1 MSLRRFKIFLSRQV
15 NIPTFLLSLSY
26 FVIFTG
32 QNVWR
37 ITLPNF
43 AVESLHITP
52 VQLGFIFSFASL
64 PGLFSLTIS
73 SMGNNIRLRS
83 LLFFSCILVGVGL
96 IVMGSAQSWLTLL
109 IGTLLLHIGI
119 AIYYPTANTQYLVQV
134 KKEETIR
141 GLSMLKSLAPLGS
154 TITSGAFLLY
164 IIIEPFD
171 YVSLLICTGIF
182 VLITGVVSIS
192 GFKHHYEGY
201 RQKRFSFKKELWPY
215 YTLNL
220 LNGCRSGIFRTFVPF
235 NLIVQHGFGFKETA
249 SLMLIGSLMTFAG
262 YQIIGYLGSHINPVR
277 LLRFIY
283 VIICLNFLGFWLIK
297 SPQYLALIYLV
308 DALLFCSTAITDSYL
323 KYKNKSKDILADLAG
338 GVSLYHLGGV
348 IMPAIGGAI
357 YQVSGTA
364 IFVLASILAVL
375 SFITCKYLR
384 FND

>member
-1 MSLRRFKIFLSRQV
+1 MSLRRFRTLFSRQV
-15 NIPTFLLSLSY
+15 NVPIFLLSLSY

-32 QNVWR
+32 QNIWR

-43 AVESLHITP
+43 AVEFLNITP

-73 SMGNNIRLRS
+73 SIKNNIKLRS
-83 LLFFSCILVGVGL
+83 LLFFSCMLVGVGL
-96 IVMGSAQSWLTLL
+96 IIMGSAQSWFPLL

-134 KKEETIR
+134 KKKETIR

-154 TITSGAFLLY
+154 TITSIAFLFF

-171 YVSLLICTGIF
+171 YVSLLLCTGIF
-182 VLITGVVSIS
+182 VLIIAIVTVL

-201 RQKRFSFKKELWPY
+201 RQRRFRFKKELWPF

-235 NLIVQHGFGFKETA
+235 NLITQHGFGFKETA

-262 YQIIGYLGSHINPVR
+262 YQLVGYLGSRINPVR

-283 VIICLNFLGFWLIK
+283 VIISLNFLGFWLIK
-297 SPQYLALIYLV
+297 SPQYLALVYLV
-308 DALLFCSTAITDSYL
+308 DALLFCSSAITDSYL
-323 KYKNKSKDILADLAG
+323 KYKNKSNDILADLAG

-348 IMPAIGGAI
+348 IMPAVGGAI
-357 YQVSGTA
+357 YQVSGSA
-364 IFVLASILAVL
+364 VFVLASMLAVL
-375 SFITCKYLR
+375 SYITCKYLL
-384 FND
+384 FNN